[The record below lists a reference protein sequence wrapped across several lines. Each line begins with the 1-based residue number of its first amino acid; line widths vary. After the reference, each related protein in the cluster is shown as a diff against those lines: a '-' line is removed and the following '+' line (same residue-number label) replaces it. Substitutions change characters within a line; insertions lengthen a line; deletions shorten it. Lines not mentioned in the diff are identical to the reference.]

1 MTVLALSGRGE
12 SLLVI
17 GVFTF
22 PTFPEAIPRERASP
36 TPRQVFAMARLMR
49 ARTAFTLV
57 ELLVVIAII
66 GILIALLLPAVQ
78 AARGSA
84 RRMQCQNNLKQIVL
98 ALHNYM
104 GVHQEH
110 LVPYVS
116 EDMTRLQY
124 MSAFSGSQGKAQFW
138 FGMLD
143 YDQPVPEDQLDY
155 TLGPLA
161 PFIETSYTAFQCPDF
176 GPAQMDAVRYGE
188 PASGYAY
195 NGTYL
200 SRASGIQWPA
210 PTYAATPSR
219 KPLSQRLAAVAQTS
233 QTVAFADSAQVRSVT
248 FSPPSYSFEE
258 NWLLEPPS
266 NNFPS
271 VHFRHQGSAN
281 VAFLDGHIESRAH
294 EYYAEVPGTN
304 YLSIEQDA
312 LMQKHRLGFV
322 SNGNLGD
329 PLLQDELYD
338 LK

>member
-1 MTVLALSGRGE
+1 MTR
-12 SLLVI
+12 LL
-17 GVFTF
+17 
-22 PTFPEAIPRERASP
+22 R
-36 TPRQVFAMARLMR
+36 MR
-49 ARTAFTLV
+49 AAFTLV

-66 GILIALLLPAVQ
+66 GILVSLLLPAVQ
-78 AARGSA
+78 AARASA

-104 GVHQEH
+104 SVHREH

-116 EDMTRLQY
+116 EDANRLQY
-124 MSAFSGSQGKAQFW
+124 ISSYSGPQGKAQFW

-143 YDQPVPEDQLDY
+143 YDQPNPIDQLDY

-161 PFIETSYTAFQCPDF
+161 PFIETSYATFQCPDF
-176 GPAQMDAVRYGE
+176 GPAQMDAVRYGK
-188 PASGYAY
+188 PASGYGY

-200 SRASGIQWPA
+200 SRASGIEWPA
-210 PTYAATPSR
+210 PDYVAAPSR
-219 KPLSQRLAAVAQTS
+219 KPLAQRLSAVAQTN
-233 QTVAFADSAQVRSVT
+233 QTIAFADSAQVRSVT

-271 VHFRHQGSAN
+271 IHFRHQGAAN

-294 EYYAEVPGTN
+294 EYYTEVPGSN
-304 YLSIEQDA
+304 YLMPEQDA
-312 LMQKHRLGFV
+312 LMRERRLGFV

-329 PLLQDELYD
+329 PEHEDELYD
-338 LK
+338 LR